1 VATLYAFIIL
11 QKRAK
16 RKRLKNIFLSLSQNK
31 RMGLIFIRVVI
42 IFIVLFAI
50 MRLMGK
56 RQIGEMQPFELVITL
71 IISDLAC
78 IPMADNSIPLLYGV
92 IAIITVYFLHQV
104 VCLID
109 LKFRKAKSI
118 LSGTPSIVL
127 NKNGIDDTQLK
138 KNNLDVS
145 DLIESLRVKGYF
157 ALDAV
162 EYALYESEGMFSAL
176 PKENYEDMQS
186 SLPVLL
192 VDEGTFVE
200 ENIQRTKRNT
210 DYYMRILREHG
221 CNELKKVLI
230 MTVDGKG
237 KIYLQSKGQPYKI
250 IQLNWEEELW

>member
-1 VATLYAFIIL
+1 MA
-11 QKRAK
+11 
-16 RKRLKNIFLSLSQNK
+16 
-31 RMGLIFIRVVI
+31 LIFIRIVVI
-42 IFIVLFAI
+42 FITLFAI

-56 RQIGEMQPFELVITL
+56 RQIGEMQPYELVITL

-78 IPMADNSIPLLYGV
+78 IPMADNTIPLLYGV
-92 IAIITVYFLHQV
+92 IAILTVYFLHQV
-104 VCLID
+104 VCLLD
-109 LKFRKAKSI
+109 LNSRTAKSL

-176 PKENYEDMQS
+176 PKKDYESLQT
-186 SLPVLL
+186 SLPIILI
-192 VDEGTFVE
+192 DEGKFVE
-200 ENIQRTKRNT
+200 ENIQLTKRNK
-210 DYYMRILREHG
+210 DYYLDILRGQG
-221 CNELKKVLI
+221 CDDVKKVLV

-237 KIYLQSKGQPYKI
+237 KIYLQIKNKSYEI
-250 IQLNWEEELW
+250 IQLNWEQQLW